1 VKICPYSGAS
11 GSFIFEER
19 KLGRCCT
26 QLAASLEVKVKIHV
40 LGLLDAFISGKG
52 YLLKNIIVN
61 VGVQIRI
68 MFFHCNTNVC
78 TLSKQNSSLRTV
90 ARIKE
95 QLIQPHTKPFGEEK
109 RKNKKTV
116 NSTTN

>member
-40 LGLLDAFISGKG
+40 LGLLDAFIFEGGKVAHLVKG
-52 YLLKNIIVN
+52 IFS
-61 VGVQIRI
+61 RI
-68 MFFHCNTNVC
+68 
-78 TLSKQNSSLRTV
+78 
-90 ARIKE
+90 
-95 QLIQPHTKPFGEEK
+95 
-109 RKNKKTV
+109 
-116 NSTTN
+116 